1 MVLTVVSLDELRG
14 KLKGLWFPRACHTD
28 NIPNFNLILRDFI
41 SRVKHGGLCGTCFLN
56 VMQFI

>member
-28 NIPNFNLILRDFI
+28 NIPNSNLI
-41 SRVKHGGLCGTCFLN
+41 
-56 VMQFI
+56 